1 MEFEHGTK
9 VPETDRAT
17 IEAELNRLLRERRFS
32 GASRLSTFLR
42 YIVKETLDG
51 RGERIKAYTVGVD
64 ALGKPDTFDAQND
77 PSVRVLAY
85 RLRKALSA
93 SYKSNCRCRVF
104 VELKVGKYRP
114 EFFKVT
120 NEAKEEVDKR
130 YLNADQTEAVPGRLS
145 PEHSASPVRKAH
157 RKNIV
162 QKSATVDDAGTEEED
177 SSVSLSGC
185 MHGTYLQKQQAA
197 FDDVAYHR
205 QCLDDSSLRQHG
217 FDR

>member
-1 MEFEHGTK
+1 MKFERGTK
-9 VPETDRAT
+9 VPETDRKT

-32 GASRLSTFLR
+32 GASRLATFLR
-42 YIVKETLDG
+42 YIVTETLDG

-64 ALGKPDTFDAQND
+64 ALGKPHTFDAQND

-104 VELKVGKYRP
+104 VELKVGRYKP
-114 EFFKVT
+114 EFFKVPS
-120 NEAKEEVDKR
+120 EVEEVDNQH
-130 YLNADQTEAVPGRLS
+130 LNADQTEAMPGSRPS
-145 PEHSASPVRKAH
+145 EHSASPDGKAH
-157 RKNIV
+157 RKDIMR
-162 QKSATVDDAGTEEED
+162 KSATVDDAGTEDED

-185 MHGTYLQKQQAA
+185 LHGAYLQKQQAA
-197 FDDVAYHR
+197 IDDVAYRR
-205 QCLDDSSLRQHG
+205 QSLNYSLLRQHG